1 MAEMAQTADHLVV
14 IGRGKLIAE
23 TSVEDFVKR
32 ASTGAAVRV
41 VPPRPRRCGTPS
53 RRGAP
58 PLTASSEA
66 CSRCTG

>member
-1 MAEMAQTADHLVV
+1 VFLSSHLMAEMAQTADHLVV

-41 VPPRPRRCGTPS
+41 VPPGHGAAGRPR
-53 RRGAP
+53 GAG
-58 PLTASSEA
+58 
-66 CSRCTG
+66 RHR